1 MNEVPDVQM
10 DRRPDIGFD
19 VIEPGHHPYIAV
31 PPFLLGYAVIAA
43 VTMDDREGLLPR
55 RHIVVLH
62 DARKGEMGYS
72 THYVAFQ
79 LGYGWVLHY
88 GHYDLSR
95 DRALQ
100 DMGERE
106 ARER

>member
-1 MNEVPDVQM
+1 MNEVPDVQI
-10 DRRPDIGFD
+10 DRRPDDIVF
-19 VIEPGHHPYIAV
+19 EAGHHPYLRCPAIRAGR
-31 PPFLLGYAVIAA
+31 PVIAA
-43 VTMDDREGLLPR
+43 ITMDDRDGLAEAPHR
-55 RHIVVLH
+55 RTR
-62 DARKGEMGYS
+62 DARKGEQGYS

-79 LGYGWVLHY
+79 LGYGWVLNY